1 MVVRRTYRTGKLVWK
16 FLVVVVFNNLNM
28 FESRRIRAG
37 CDYEGNVEHSPFA
50 SGRTLLRAHTDEGI
64 GSSPTR
70 LDSCA

>member
-37 CDYEGNVEHSPFA
+37 CDYEGNVEHSLSA
-50 SGRTLLRAHTDEGI
+50 SGKTLSSAHTDGGI
-64 GSSPTR
+64 GFGGK
-70 LDSCA
+70 